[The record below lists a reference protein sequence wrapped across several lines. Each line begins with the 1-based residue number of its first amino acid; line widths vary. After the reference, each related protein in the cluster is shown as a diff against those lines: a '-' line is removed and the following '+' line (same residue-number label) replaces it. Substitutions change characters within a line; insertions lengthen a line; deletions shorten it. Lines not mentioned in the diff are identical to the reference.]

1 MKKTLFVLSC
11 VVCIILSYTVF
22 KLSAIPTRGAEKKSC
37 NGYEII
43 EAGKGINCN
52 GDFTKWL
59 QTIPSTKKEEIFKV
73 KAKRLFWE
81 YKARNE

>member
-52 GDFTKWL
+52 GDTIKLTKRAGFYEVAANY
-59 QTIPSTKKEEIFKV
+59 PV
-73 KAKRLFWE
+73 
-81 YKARNE
+81 N